1 MQAVVGTKP
10 LCSRLS
16 SGDGAAILVADFQP
30 LTAAPRLSR
39 LVGDV
44 AAGHSVY
51 QVDPRGALSGD
62 RLYAA
67 LPDLADEAAGLFRA
81 GESSA
86 APDRRVFVVAHC
98 SSASLSLRIADR
110 LAGERE
116 VTAILVQPTWPDT
129 DHVTEIF
136 AEFQGKLGAG
146 RRPCPDLDGDPRSCI
161 AGMEQRMSEDL
172 AAVAKRL
179 GLGKA
184 PLAFS
189 ELLVSYRTW
198 LAFLLACRNDQPVK
212 VPSDGVAISVLTD
225 EPGFVL
231 PGSVPERCRVTP
243 PPPAQRADAVTS
255 ELATS
260 VLGEVDGQTR
270 DRHVSQ
276 KLRQA
281 VSDGPVVFA
290 EAESAQDGRH

>member
-10 LCSRLS
+10 LCSQLS
-16 SGDGAAILVADFQP
+16 SGDGAAVLVADFQP

-39 LVGDV
+39 LVSDA

-67 LPDLADEAAGLFRA
+67 LPELADETAAAFRS

-86 APDRRVFVVAHC
+86 ATDQRVFVVGHC
-98 SSASLSLRIADR
+98 SATALSLQIAGR

-116 VTAILVQPTWPDT
+116 VTAILVQPTWPGT
-129 DHVTEIF
+129 DHVTERF
-136 AEFQGKLGAG
+136 AEFQGKLGVG
-146 RRPCPDLDGDPRSCI
+146 GRPCPDLDGDPWSCV
-161 AGMEQRMSEDL
+161 AGMEQLMDEGL
-172 AAVAKRL
+172 AGVATRL
-179 GLGKA
+179 GLSKA

-198 LAFLLACRNDQPVK
+198 LAFLLACRNDQPVT
-212 VPSDGVAISVLTD
+212 VPSDAVAISVLTD

-231 PGSVPERCRVTP
+231 PGSVPERCRITP
-243 PPPAQRADAVTS
+243 PPSAERPDAVTP
-255 ELATS
+255 ELAKH
-260 VLGEVDGQTR
+260 VLDQVN
-270 DRHVSQ
+270 SY
-276 KLRQA
+276 
-281 VSDGPVVFA
+281 
-290 EAESAQDGRH
+290 